1 MKRSSSLT
9 FAAIGAI
16 ACVLGAILFE
26 WLFPLSAA
34 SNALE
39 IRSSS
44 IALLIDT
51 SGSMRDGDK
60 ISEVKRAAS
69 EYVAKQAGAP
79 GVDGLAVVRFSSDAQ
94 TVSPLS
100 TDTAAHQR
108 AISSFR
114 AGGATEM
121 AAGLE
126 EAARALTGTQSG
138 VARTILLFTDGQPG
152 SNQESLESAQV
163 RTRVVA
169 ERLRASGVRLLAVGT
184 GDADAGFLAAL
195 TGDSG
200 LVFPT
205 DAGGFAQAFGRA
217 DQKIKQLFASSS
229 GDRTTTTTTGRGFGD
244 ALILGA
250 LVTLCLGTA
259 LLIAENVLALRGRW
273 WRDVA
278 WVTPISALLGA
289 GGALLGQGLFALL
302 PDNAPSRAVAWA
314 LVGAIAGSLLGL
326 ADRSTVKALRGMA
339 GGAIG
344 GYLGGFV
351 FALLGGAFSGG
362 VFELIGRLL
371 GFAVLGFAIG
381 LMLQLV
387 QQALKTAWL
396 TGITT
401 GPYEGKQYILGKP
414 VVTVGRSD
422 GNDIGLYRET
432 TLPLKLGA
440 FQYVSSRWRYAG
452 SPLEVNGGLLADNA
466 ALTSGDTIR
475 LGSTEFLFEQRGGD
489 AAPEPPSQAAPVIS
503 SAPTTAPVIPKRW
516 RLFSDDLLELPAG
529 RVTVG
534 RNSDNRVVITD
545 ASISG
550 HHALLEVL
558 PDALFVTDLG
568 STNGTLLN
576 GAKLLEGT
584 PTAVSEGDRLTFGA
598 LQYRVMS

>member
-1 MKRSSSLT
+1 MNRSSSLT

-16 ACVLGAILFE
+16 ACVIGAVLFE
-26 WLFPLSAA
+26 LLFPLKAGSAT
-34 SNALE
+34 LE
-39 IRSSS
+39 IKSSS

-51 SGSMRDGDK
+51 SGSMRDDDK

-69 EYVAKQAGAP
+69 EYVAKQAGVP
-79 GVDGLAVVRFSSDAQ
+79 GVNGLAVVRFSSDAQ

-100 TDTAAHQR
+100 TDTDAHQR

-114 AGGATEM
+114 ADGATEM
-121 AAGLE
+121 ADGLE
-126 EAARALTGTQSG
+126 EAATALSGTQSG

-152 SNQESLESAQV
+152 SNQESLADAQD

-169 ERLRASGVRLLAVGT
+169 ERLRASDVRLLAVGT
-184 GDADAGFLAAL
+184 SDSDAGFLASL
-195 TGDSG
+195 TGDSA

-205 DAGGFAQAFGRA
+205 DAGSFAQAFGRA

-229 GDRTTTTTTGRGFGD
+229 SGRAGRGFSD

-250 LVTLCLGTA
+250 LVTLFLGTA
-259 LLIAENVLALRGRW
+259 LLIAENTLALRGRW
-273 WRDVA
+273 WRDLA
-278 WVTPISALLGA
+278 WVTPMSAVLGVA
-289 GGALLGQGLFALL
+289 GALLGQGLFALL
-302 PDNAPSRAVAWA
+302 PDNAPSRAVAWS

-326 ADRSTVKALRGMA
+326 ADRSRVKALRGMA

-362 VFELIGRLL
+362 LLEIIGRLL

-440 FQYVSSRWRYAG
+440 FQFVSNRWRYAG
-452 SPLEVNGGLLADNA
+452 NPLEVNG
-466 ALTSGDTIR
+466 ALMTDSVALSSGDTIR
-475 LGSTEFLFEQRGGD
+475 LGKTEFLFEQRGGS
-489 AAPEPPSQAAPVIS
+489 ATPEPSSQAAPVAA
-503 SAPTTAPVIPKRW
+503 SAAITAPPIPKRW
-516 RLFSDDLLELPAG
+516 RLFSDALLELPAG

-534 RNSDNRVVITD
+534 RNDDNRIVITD

-558 PDALFVTDLG
+558 PDALFITDLG
-568 STNGTLLN
+568 STNGTMLN
-576 GAKLLEGT
+576 GRKLLEGT
-584 PTAVSEGDRLTFGA
+584 PTSVSEGDQLTLGA

>member
-1 MKRSSSLT
+1 M
-9 FAAIGAI
+9 IGAI
-16 ACVLGAILFE
+16 ACVLGAVLFE
-26 WLFPLSAA
+26 LLFPLQASSRAA
-34 SNALE
+34 E
-39 IRSSS
+39 TKSSS

-51 SGSMRDGDK
+51 SGSMRDDNK
-60 ISEVKRAAS
+60 IAEVKRAAS
-69 EYVAKQAGAP
+69 EYVAKQAGAQ
-79 GVDGLAVVRFSSDAQ
+79 GVVGLAIVRFSSDAQ

-114 AGGATEM
+114 ADGATEM
-121 AAGLE
+121 ADGLE
-126 EAARALTGTQSG
+126 DAARALSGTESG

-152 SNQESLESAQV
+152 SNQESLEDAQA
-163 RTRVVA
+163 RTQVVA
-169 ERLRASGVRLLAVGT
+169 QRLRASGVRLLAVGT
-184 GDADAGFLAAL
+184 SDADAGFLASL
-195 TGDSG
+195 TGDSS

-205 DAGGFAQAFGRA
+205 DAGSFAQAFTRA
-217 DQKIKQLFASSS
+217 DQKIKQLFASSLS
-229 GDRTTTTTTGRGFGD
+229 NGAGRGFGD

-250 LVTLCLGTA
+250 LVTVFLGTA
-259 LLIAENVLALRGRW
+259 LLISENTLALRGRW
-273 WRDVA
+273 WRDLA
-278 WVTPISALLGA
+278 WVTPMSAVLGVA
-289 GGALLGQGLFALL
+289 GALLGQALFALL

-326 ADRSTVKALRGMA
+326 ADRSKVKALRGMA

-351 FALLGGAFSGG
+351 FALLGNAFSGG
-362 VFELIGRLL
+362 ILELIGRLL

-401 GPYEGKQYILGKP
+401 GPYEGKQYILAKP

-440 FQYVSSRWRYAG
+440 FQYVSNRWNYSG
-452 SPLEVNGGLLADNA
+452 SPLEVNGALSADG
-466 ALTSGDTIR
+466 ALRSGDTIR
-475 LGSTEFLFEQRGGD
+475 LGKTEFLFEQRGAS
-489 AAPEPPSQAAPVIS
+489 AAPEPSSQAAP
-503 SAPTTAPVIPKRW
+503 AAVIPSAAPPIAKRW
-516 RLFSDDLLELPAG
+516 RLFSDELLELPAG

-534 RNSDNRVVITD
+534 RNDDNRITISD

-568 STNGTLLN
+568 STNGTMLN
-576 GAKLLEGT
+576 GKKLLEGT
-584 PTAVSEGDRLTFGA
+584 PTAVHEGDQLTFGA

>member
-9 FAAIGAI
+9 FAVIGAI
-16 ACVLGAILFE
+16 ACVLGAVLFE
-26 WLFPLSAA
+26 LLFPLKIS
-34 SNALE
+34 SPTLE
-39 IRSSS
+39 TKSSS

-51 SGSMRDGDK
+51 SGSMREDDK
-60 ISEVKRAAS
+60 IGEVKRAAS
-69 EYVAKQAGAP
+69 EYVAKQADVP
-79 GVDGLAVVRFSSDAQ
+79 GIVGLAVVRFSNDAQ
-94 TVSPLS
+94 TVSALS

-114 AGGATEM
+114 ADGATEM
-121 AAGLE
+121 ADGLE
-126 EAARALTGTQSG
+126 EAARALSGTENG

-152 SNQESLESAQV
+152 SNQESLEDAQD

-169 ERLRASGVRLLAVGT
+169 ERLRAVGVRLLAVGT
-184 GDADAGFLAAL
+184 GDSDAGFLASL
-195 TGDSG
+195 TGDSS
-200 LVFPT
+200 LVFRT
-205 DAGGFAQAFGRA
+205 DAGSFAQAFGRA
-217 DQKIKQLFASSS
+217 DQKIKQLFSSSSS
-229 GDRTTTTTTGRGFGD
+229 GSAGRGFGD

-250 LVTLCLGTA
+250 LVTLFLGTA
-259 LLIAENVLALRGRW
+259 LLIAENTLALRGRW
-273 WRDVA
+273 WRDLA
-278 WVTPISALLGA
+278 WVTPMSAVLGVA
-289 GGALLGQGLFALL
+289 GALLGQALFALL
-302 PDNAPSRAVAWA
+302 PDNAPSRAVAW
-314 LVGAIAGSLLGL
+314 LVVGAIAGSLLGL
-326 ADRSTVKALRGMA
+326 ADRSRVKALRGA
-339 GGAIG
+339 FGGAIG

-351 FALLGGAFSGG
+351 FALLGNAFSGG
-362 VFELIGRLL
+362 FLEFTGRLL

-440 FQYVSSRWRYAG
+440 FQFVSNRWRYAG
-452 SPLEVNGGLLADNA
+452 SPLEVNGALLQADA
-466 ALTSGDTIR
+466 ALGSGDTIR
-475 LGSTEFLFEQRGGD
+475 LGKTEFLFEERGGST
-489 AAPEPPSQAAPVIS
+489 APEPSSQAVPAVSSDPVVAP
-503 SAPTTAPVIPKRW
+503 PIPKRW
-516 RLFSDDLLELPAG
+516 RLFNDALLELPAG

-534 RNSDNRVVITD
+534 RNDDNRIVISD

-576 GAKLLEGT
+576 GKKLLEGT
-584 PTAVSEGDRLTFGA
+584 PTPVSEGDQLTFGA

>member
-9 FAAIGAI
+9 FAVIGAI
-16 ACVLGAILFE
+16 ACVLGAVLFE
-26 WLFPLSAA
+26 LLFPLNASSTSA
-34 SNALE
+34 E
-39 IRSSS
+39 IKSSS

-51 SGSMRDGDK
+51 SGSMRDDDK

-69 EYVAKQAGAP
+69 EYVSKQVGVAGI
-79 GVDGLAVVRFSSDAQ
+79 VGLAVVRFSSDAQ
-94 TVSPLS
+94 TVSALS

-108 AISSFR
+108 AIMSFR
-114 AGGATEM
+114 ADGATEM
-121 AAGLE
+121 ADGLE
-126 EAARALTGTQSG
+126 EAARALSGTERG

-152 SNQESLESAQV
+152 SNQESLEDAQA
-163 RTRVVA
+163 RTQVVA
-169 ERLRASGVRLLAVGT
+169 ERLRASGLRLLAVGT
-184 GDADAGFLAAL
+184 GDSDAGFLASL
-195 TGDSG
+195 TGDSA
-200 LVFPT
+200 LVFRT
-205 DAGGFAQAFGRA
+205 DAGSFAQAFGRA
-217 DQKIKQLFASSS
+217 DQKIKQLFSSSSS
-229 GDRTTTTTTGRGFGD
+229 GGGAGRGFGD

-250 LVTLCLGTA
+250 LVTLFLGTA
-259 LLIAENVLALRGRW
+259 LLIAENTLALRGRW
-273 WRDVA
+273 WRDLA
-278 WVTPISALLGA
+278 WVTPMSAVLGVA
-289 GGALLGQGLFALL
+289 GALLGQALFALL

-326 ADRSTVKALRGMA
+326 ADRSMVKALRGMA

-344 GYLGGFV
+344 GYFGGFV
-351 FALLGGAFSGG
+351 FALLGNAFSGG
-362 VFELIGRLL
+362 VLEIIGRLL

-440 FQYVSSRWRYAG
+440 FQFANQRWRYAG
-452 SPLEVNGGLLADNA
+452 SPLEMNGALSGDGV
-466 ALTSGDTIR
+466 LTSGDTIR
-475 LGSTEFLFEQRGGD
+475 LGSTEFLFEQRGAP
-489 AAPEPPSQAAPVIS
+489 AAPEPSSQAAPVI
-503 SAPTTAPVIPKRW
+503 PNTPITAPPISKRW
-516 RLFSDDLLELPAG
+516 RLFSDALLELPAG

-534 RNSDNRVVITD
+534 RNDDNRIVITD

-576 GAKLLEGT
+576 GKKLLEGT
-584 PTAVSEGDRLTFGA
+584 PTPVSEGDQLTFGA

>member
-9 FAAIGAI
+9 FAVIGAI
-16 ACVLGAILFE
+16 ACVLGAVLFE
-26 WLFPLSAA
+26 LLFPLKGS
-34 SNALE
+34 SNAVE
-39 IRSSS
+39 TKSSS

-51 SGSMRDGDK
+51 SGSMRDDNK
-60 ISEVKRAAS
+60 ITEVKRAAS
-69 EYVAKQAGAP
+69 EYVAKQADAQGI
-79 GVDGLAVVRFSSDAQ
+79 VGLAVVRFSSDAQ

-114 AGGATEM
+114 ADGATEM
-121 AAGLE
+121 ADGLE
-126 EAARALTGTQSG
+126 EAVRALSGTESG

-152 SNQESLESAQV
+152 SNQESLEDAQA

-184 GDADAGFLAAL
+184 SDSDAGFLASL

-205 DAGGFAQAFGRA
+205 DAGSFAQAFGRA

-229 GDRTTTTTTGRGFGD
+229 SSSGRAGRGFSD

-250 LVTLCLGTA
+250 FVTLFLGTA
-259 LLIAENVLALRGRW
+259 LLIAENTLALRGRW
-273 WRDVA
+273 WRDLA
-278 WVTPISALLGA
+278 WVTPMSAVLGVA
-289 GGALLGQGLFALL
+289 GALLGQALFALL
-302 PDNAPSRAVAWA
+302 PDNAPSRAVAW
-314 LVGAIAGSLLGL
+314 LVVGAIAGSLLGL
-326 ADRSTVKALRGMA
+326 ADRSRVKALRGMA

-351 FALLGGAFSGG
+351 FALLSGAFSGG
-362 VFELIGRLL
+362 ILEIIGRLF

-401 GPYEGKQYILGKP
+401 GPYEGKQYILSKP
-414 VVTVGRSD
+414 IVTVGRSD

-440 FQYVSSRWRYAG
+440 FQFVGNRWHYAG
-452 SPLEVNGGLLADNA
+452 SPLEVNGALLGADA
-466 ALTSGDTIR
+466 ALSSGDTIR
-475 LGSTEFLFEQRGGD
+475 IGKTEFLFEQRGGSTT
-489 AAPEPPSQAAPVIS
+489 PEPSSQAAPVIS
-503 SAPTTAPVIPKRW
+503 SAPITAPPIPKRW
-516 RLFSDDLLELPAG
+516 RLFNDVLLELPAG

-534 RNSDNRVVITD
+534 RNDDNRIVIGD
-545 ASISG
+545 VSISG

-576 GAKLLEGT
+576 GKKLLEGT
-584 PTAVSEGDRLTFGA
+584 PTSVSEGDQLTFGA

>member
-1 MKRSSSLT
+1 MRQSSSLT
-9 FAAIGAI
+9 FAVIGAI
-16 ACVLGAILFE
+16 ACVLGAVLFE
-26 WLFPLSAA
+26 LLFPLRAS
-34 SNALE
+34 SNATE
-39 IRSSS
+39 IKSSS

-51 SGSMRDGDK
+51 SGSMRDDNK
-60 ISEVKRAAS
+60 IGEVKRAAS
-69 EYVAKQAGAP
+69 EYVAKQADVP
-79 GVDGLAVVRFSSDAQ
+79 GIVGLAVVRFSSDAQ

-114 AGGATEM
+114 ADGATEM
-121 AAGLE
+121 ADGLE
-126 EAARALTGTQSG
+126 EAARALSGTESG

-152 SNQESLESAQV
+152 SNQESLEDAQA

-184 GDADAGFLAAL
+184 GDSDAGFLAAL
-195 TGDSG
+195 TGDSS
-200 LVFPT
+200 LVFRT
-205 DAGGFAQAFGRA
+205 DAGSFAQAFTRA
-217 DQKIKQLFASSS
+217 DQKIKQLFSSSSSS
-229 GDRTTTTTTGRGFGD
+229 GGAGRGFSD

-250 LVTLCLGTA
+250 LVTLFLGTA
-259 LLIAENVLALRGRW
+259 LLIAENTLALRGRW
-273 WRDVA
+273 WRDLA
-278 WVTPISALLGA
+278 WVTPMSAVLGVA
-289 GGALLGQGLFALL
+289 GALLGQALFALL

-326 ADRSTVKALRGMA
+326 ADRSRVKALRGA
-339 GGAIG
+339 FGGAIG

-351 FALLGGAFSGG
+351 FALLGNAFSGG
-362 VFELIGRLL
+362 ILEIIGRLL

-440 FQYVSSRWRYAG
+440 FQFISNRWRYAG
-452 SPLEVNGGLLADNA
+452 SPLEVNGALLADNV
-466 ALTSGDTIR
+466 ALGSGDTIR
-475 LGSTEFLFEQRGGD
+475 LGKTEFLFEQRGGS
-489 AAPEPPSQAAPVIS
+489 AAPEPSSQAAPVTS
-503 SAPTTAPVIPKRW
+503 SVQVASPPIPKRW
-516 RLFSDDLLELPAG
+516 RLFSDALLELPAG

-534 RNSDNRVVITD
+534 RNDDNRVTISD

-576 GAKLLEGT
+576 GKKLLEGT
-584 PTAVSEGDRLTFGA
+584 PTPVSEGDQLTFGA

>member
-9 FAAIGAI
+9 FAVIGAI
-16 ACVLGAILFE
+16 ACVLGAVLFE
-26 WLFPLSAA
+26 LLFPLKM
-34 SNALE
+34 SNNSLE
-39 IRSSS
+39 TKSSS

-51 SGSMRDGDK
+51 SGSMRDDNK
-60 ISEVKRAAS
+60 ITEVKRAAS
-69 EYVAKQAGAP
+69 EYVSKQADAQGI
-79 GVDGLAVVRFSSDAQ
+79 VGLAVVRFSSDAQ

-100 TDTAAHQR
+100 TDTVAHQR

-114 AGGATEM
+114 ADGATEM
-121 AAGLE
+121 ADGLE
-126 EAARALTGTQSG
+126 EAARALSGTSSG
-138 VARTILLFTDGQPG
+138 VARTVLLFTDGQPG
-152 SNQESLESAQV
+152 SNQESLENAQD

-184 GDADAGFLAAL
+184 GDSDAGFLASL
-195 TGDSG
+195 TGDSS
-200 LVFPT
+200 LVFRT
-205 DAGGFAQAFGRA
+205 DAGSFAQAFGRA
-217 DQKIKQLFASSS
+217 DQKIKQLFSSSSS
-229 GDRTTTTTTGRGFGD
+229 GGGAGRGFSD

-250 LVTLCLGTA
+250 LVTLFLGTA
-259 LLIAENVLALRGRW
+259 LLIAENTLALRGRW
-273 WRDVA
+273 WRDLA
-278 WVTPISALLGA
+278 WVTPMSAVLGVA
-289 GGALLGQGLFALL
+289 GALLGQALFALL
-302 PDNAPSRAVAWA
+302 PDNAPSRAVAW
-314 LVGAIAGSLLGL
+314 LVVGAIAGSLLGL
-326 ADRSTVKALRGMA
+326 ADRSRVKALRGMA

-351 FALLGGAFSGG
+351 FALLGNAFSGG
-362 VFELIGRLL
+362 VLELTGRLL

-440 FQYVSSRWRYAG
+440 FQFANQRWSYAG
-452 SPLEVNGGLLADNA
+452 SPLEVNGALLETNG

-475 LGSTEFLFEQRGGD
+475 LGRTEFLFEQRGGST
-489 AAPEPPSQAAPVIS
+489 APEPSSQAAPIIPSV
-503 SAPTTAPVIPKRW
+503 AVATPPIPKRW
-516 RLFSDDLLELPAG
+516 RLFSDALLELPTG

-534 RNSDNRVVITD
+534 RNDDNRIVIGD

-576 GAKLLEGT
+576 GKKLLEGT
-584 PTAVSEGDRLTFGA
+584 PTPVSEGDQLTFGA